1 MASTQF
7 FTLVTI
13 EDGLQAVLEHLV
25 PLSAT
30 EHISVERALG
40 RVVATAPTSPHA
52 LPTFVRSTMDGYA
65 VRAADT
71 FGATQS
77 LPAYLDVVGSVHMG
91 SVPSF
96 SVGKGQAAEIH
107 TGAMLPDGADAVV
120 MVEKTQI
127 SGDNEIEVMGSA
139 APGENLVQIGEDVEE
154 GQTLLERGQ
163 RIRPQEIGGLVA
175 VGITELEVMPKP
187 RVAVLS
193 CGDELVQ
200 PHENPALG
208 QIRDINGHVLA
219 ALVAEAG
226 AEPVRLGIARDTVD
240 SLLGMARDGLS
251 NADMLVLSAGSS
263 VGSRDLTRTVIEQLG
278 EPGVLRHGLA
288 VKPGKPTVLAVCDGK
303 PVIGLPGNPVSAT
316 LVARQIILPILR
328 ALTREPKPLPAVVK
342 ATLGQNIASYTGRY
356 DSVPV
361 RLVQAEAGWV
371 AEPVFGK
378 SNLIYRLVN
387 ADGLIYVPLDM
398 GGLKAGETVH
408 VTLF

>member
-1 MASTQF
+1 MTSTQF
-7 FTLVTI
+7 FTLVTVG
-13 EDGLQAVLEHLV
+13 EGLQAVLEHLE
-25 PLSAT
+25 PLSRT
-30 EHISVERALG
+30 ERITVEHSLG
-40 RVVATAPTSPHA
+40 RVVARVPTSPHN

-65 VRAADT
+65 VRAEDT

-77 LPAYLDVVGSVHMG
+77 LPAYLDLIGTVHMG
-91 SVPSF
+91 AVPKF

-107 TGAMLPDGADAVV
+107 TGAMLPNGADAVI
-120 MVEKTQI
+120 MIEKTQV
-127 SGDNEIEVMGSA
+127 SGDDEIEVMGA
-139 APGENLVQIGEDVEE
+139 VAPGENLVQVGEDI
-154 GQTLLERGQ
+154 GQGDSLLSVGQ
-163 RIRPQEIGGLVA
+163 RIRPQEIGGLFA
-175 VGITELEVMPKP
+175 VGITEIEVAPKP
-187 RVAVLS
+187 RVAILS

-200 PHENPALG
+200 PHEQPEIG
-208 QIRDINGHVLA
+208 QIRDINGHVLS
-219 ALVAEAG
+219 ALVTEVG
-226 AEPVRLGIARDTVD
+226 AEPIRLGIARDNLD
-240 SLLGMARDGLS
+240 SVLTRARDGLQ

-278 EPGVLRHGLA
+278 QPGVLRHGLA

-316 LVARQIILPILR
+316 LVARQVILPIVR
-328 ALTREPKPLPAVVK
+328 RLTGEPEPLPAVVE
-342 ATLGQNIASYTGRY
+342 ATLSQNVASHTGRY

-361 RLVQAEAGWV
+361 RLLQQDNGWL

-398 GGLKAGETVH
+398 GGLKAGETVN